1 MDVVTMLQV
10 ACGLFVLTALG
21 GLAMAAIRFSGNRN
35 PPVWLAMFHGLLAG
49 AGVTLLA
56 YAALVAGVAAIG
68 WWALLLFLV
77 AAAGGVTLFLAYEWK
92 RILLPSWLVV
102 VHAVVAV
109 IAFVLL
115 LVAAFG

>member
-1 MDVVTMLQV
+1 MDVTTMLQV

-21 GLAMAAIRFSGNRN
+21 GLAMAGIRFGGKRN
-35 PPVWLAMFHGLLAG
+35 PPVWLAMAHGLLAG
-49 AGVTLLA
+49 AAVTLLA
-56 YAALVAGVAAIG
+56 YAALVAGIAVIG

-77 AAAGGVTLFLAYEWK
+77 AAAGGATLFLAYEWK
-92 RILLPSWLVV
+92 RILLPGWLVG

-109 IAFVLL
+109 IAFALL